1 MHVVLGDGE
10 MTRREL
16 SKTLEDLVEQASE
29 IPDDDE
35 FWFLLQGKAEPT
47 ATDKALMDW
56 IAERDIWYA
65 VITDDKKGMSP
76 IYKTAQETY
85 EVKRLAPKVLSL
97 MQEKPAPPGEDD
109 DGNPTPGE
117 GAALFGLFVNNDA
130 DVAEDGWLNDVMASV
145 VEGGFKIFSMND
157 GLVELGLPGGGEEE
171 EDEDEPDNVVEM
183 TPKSK
188 SKVPTQPQLPGLEDE
203 PEPSGTPTRDELED
217 MNSEQLRALGATMN
231 LEFPPR
237 TRMTTMI
244 KEILGEGGTEAEVEA
259 VEVPDVPED
268 EEDLAEEP
276 EEGMTIVGGVTVSS
290 DALLVV
296 MFNGTVVSR
305 TISVEE
311 ARDLVS

>member
-1 MHVVLGDGE
+1 MMHVVLGDGE

-65 VITDDKKGMSP
+65 VITDDKKGMDP

-97 MQEKPAPPGEDD
+97 MQEKPQEGED
-109 DGNPTPGE
+109 
-117 GAALFGLFVNNDA
+117 AALFGLFVNNDA
-130 DVAEDGWLNDVMASV
+130 DVPEDTWLNDVMASV
-145 VEGGFKIFSMND
+145 VEGGYKIFSMND
-157 GLVELGLPGGGEEE
+157 GLVELGLPGGGDEDAEEE
-171 EDEDEPDNVVEM
+171 AEPDNVVEM
-183 TPKSK
+183 TSK
-188 SKVPTQPQLPGLEDE
+188 SKVPKPP
-203 PEPSGTPTRDELED
+203 PEEEEAPSGTPKRDELED
-217 MNSEQLRALGATMN
+217 MNSEQLRALGATMG

-244 KEILGEGGTEAEVEA
+244 KEILGEGGTEAEVEE

-268 EEDLAEEP
+268 EDDLAEKP
-276 EEGMTIVGGVTVSS
+276 EEDVAVGNGVAVSS
-290 DALLVV
+290 GALLVV
-296 MFNGTVVSR
+296 IFNGTVISR
-305 TISVEE
+305 AISAEE